1 MPALDR
7 NRKKSSTEGIM
18 DAFNDALQ
26 DSVSSG
32 LTSVF
37 KDNALAKDVNEML
50 NLKDNATQFLQRDQI
65 YPNPLNEPYM
75 QDITDSE
82 FDTLKASIL
91 DIGLMHNLVVIED
104 GTGKYRLISGEKRWT
119 AIHRMSEGEYQK
131 GLPNGVEAKILPY
144 NPDLSKSD
152 EKIMLLT
159 CNVLT
164 FSNGSPDSKQLR
176 DLIRLYE
183 KKGYEKKDLVE
194 FLNHYLKKNEKTM
207 YKLIAEAHAIDEL
220 LALYDNNILS
230 RSALQHLGG
239 LPVEDQHNVIA
250 LIKEGN
256 LEKIDEATALQ
267 LKKIIKDSSSS
278 KTNGTISFLKLDKA
292 FKSAKSDLTKCMK
305 FNVEGMS
312 ETELQLSIANLD
324 LIANTIKDLK
334 DKLQKGKDSL
344 NNKK

>member
-18 DAFNDALQ
+18 DAFNEALD
-26 DSVSSG
+26 DSVSSE

-37 KDNALAKDVNEML
+37 FKNNALAKDVTEML
-50 NLKDNATQFLQRDQI
+50 NLKDNATQFLKREDI
-65 YPNPLNEPYM
+65 YPNPLNVPYM
-75 QDITDSE
+75 QEITEKE

-91 DIGLMHNLVVIED
+91 DLGLMHNLVVIAD

-119 AIHRMSEGEYQK
+119 AIHRMSVEEYQE
-131 GLPNGVEAKILPY
+131 GLPNGVEAKVLPY
-144 NPDLSKSD
+144 NPDLSETD

-176 DLIRLYE
+176 DLIKLYKE
-183 KKGYEKKDLVE
+183 KGYEKKDLVE

-220 LALYDNNILS
+220 LALYDENILS

-239 LPVEDQHNVIA
+239 LTVEDQQKAVHY
-250 LIKEGN
+250 IKASDM
-256 LEKIDEATALQ
+256 EKIDETTALQ
-267 LKKIIKDSSSS
+267 LKKMIKGSASS
-278 KTNGTISFLKLDKA
+278 KENGTISFLKLDKTI
-292 FKSAKSDLTKCMK
+292 KSASADLTKGLK
-305 FNVEGMS
+305 INVEGMND
-312 ETELQLSIANLD
+312 TEIKLSIANLD
-324 LIANTIKDLK
+324 LIANTIKDLRE
-334 DKLQKGKDSL
+334 KLLKEKSS
-344 NNKK
+344 K